1 VKTEASE
8 VVVDFSRTMMET
20 VAVNPEFMTF
30 VLVETMEVHNMAAA
44 KAINIFFIKYQFH
57 KNPCFSYKIS
67 SRMKTSLYFPT

>member
-8 VVVDFSRTMMET
+8 VVVDLSRTMMET
-20 VAVNPEFMTF
+20 VAVSPEFMTL

-44 KAINIFFIKYQFH
+44 KANIFFIKHQFH